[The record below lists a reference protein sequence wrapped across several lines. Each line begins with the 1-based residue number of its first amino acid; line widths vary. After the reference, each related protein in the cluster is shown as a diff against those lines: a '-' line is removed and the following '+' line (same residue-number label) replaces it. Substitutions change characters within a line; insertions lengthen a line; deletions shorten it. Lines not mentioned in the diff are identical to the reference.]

1 MMMMIEVILIGPSL
15 VALVV
20 VDINVVVGILRAN
33 GILVSS
39 VIIFAVLMLDFGDE
53 IGIWVQN
60 PMTLI
65 QQTNGH
71 LYRRDKQIY
80 FLLIGGRQPI

>member
-1 MMMMIEVILIGPSL
+1 MMMMIVVIKIGPSL

-39 VIIFAVLMLDFGDE
+39 AIIFVVLMLDFGDE
-53 IGIWVQN
+53 IRI
-60 PMTLI
+60 
-65 QQTNGH
+65 
-71 LYRRDKQIY
+71 
-80 FLLIGGRQPI
+80 